1 MLKCM
6 HMKFEM
12 ESPSKKLERE
22 VNERLSKGEARRVQK
37 EVEGRKEKPKAPDH
51 YLFAPEELSQKAEGW
66 LTNIN
71 EAQADLMKEL
81 TVSARL
87 GKNVDVLDARAKL
100 LEDWHNK
107 LWVLCLDSADAQR
120 NGEETMKVDS
130 AFVQALET
138 DPNTAAAKQIEKMGT
153 DADWSEQLRENSENL
168 KRQEGLKTREM
179 NAQREVTQMKESMQV
194 LDDRM
199 DAIQKGIKELDQREE
214 ALFKKGMLPGNP
226 EIMNELDIER
236 EELSKLHEKSFDSF
250 HKVMRNFNK
259 LLDHFSDLFDKPH
272 AQAN

>member
-1 MLKCM
+1 
-6 HMKFEM
+6 
-12 ESPSKKLERE
+12 
-22 VNERLSKGEARRVQK
+22 
-37 EVEGRKEKPKAPDH
+37 
-51 YLFAPEELSQKAEGW
+51 
-66 LTNIN
+66 
-71 EAQADLMKEL
+71 
-81 TVSARL
+81 
-87 GKNVDVLDARAKL
+87 
-100 LEDWHNK
+100 
-107 LWVLCLDSADAQR
+107 
-120 NGEETMKVDS
+120 MKVDS

-138 DPNTAAAKQIEKMGT
+138 DPNSAAAKQIEKTGT

-272 AQAN
+272 TQAN

>member
-1 MLKCM
+1 M

-51 YLFAPEELSQKAEGW
+51 YLFSPEDFLDKSESW

-71 EAQADLMKEL
+71 EAQAELMKEI
-81 TVSARL
+81 TISSRL
-87 GKNVDVLDARAKL
+87 GKNMDELDARAKL
-100 LEDWHNK
+100 LENWHQK
-107 LWVLCLDSADAQR
+107 LWVMCLDAGEAQR
-120 NGEETMKVDS
+120 SGTDTMKVDS
-130 AFVQALET
+130 AFVKALES
-138 DPNTAAAKQIEKMGT
+138 DPNAAAASQIEKQGT
-153 DADWSEQLRENSENL
+153 ETRWNEQIRESSENL
-168 KRQEGLKTREM
+168 KAQEALKTREM
-179 NAQREVTQMKESMQV
+179 NAQREVSALKESMQV

-214 ALFKKGMLPGNP
+214 LLFKKGMLPGNP

-259 LLDHFSDLFDKPH
+259 LLDHFSEVFTRPD